1 MLRRAG
7 EGAGVGLLRRRRDRE
22 DIRRVGVRLFMTQV
36 PAGGARGPFA
46 IVFALGTAQTIAW
59 ASSYYLPAILAAPI
73 ARDLGLA
80 PTYVFGALSGALVI
94 SGLLG
99 PRVGHAIDTFGGRSL
114 LAVSNAVFA
123 AGLLLLSAAHGVAV
137 LIAAWALLGIGMG
150 MGLYEAAFATLARIY
165 GTQARRSITGIT
177 LIAGFAST
185 LGWPLTTWLDSEYGW
200 RVACQ
205 VWAAIH
211 IALALPLNLS
221 LPRAVPLDQMPQ
233 PEVRASPQ
241 AGAQSETFA
250 MVLLAY
256 MFAAAS
262 FVSSGISAILPT
274 MLVAFGATPAQA
286 LLAGALVGPAQ
297 VGARLLEAG
306 WLGRFHPLL
315 SARLAML
322 MNPIGVVALVV
333 GGPLLASTFTVLYG
347 AGNGIIT
354 IARGT
359 LPLLL
364 FGPAGFGRRVG
375 MISLPSRITG
385 AAAPL
390 ALGLMVDHIGSNALW
405 ISALVSVSAFL
416 ALLLLRTER
425 ATSASIQAGGQN
437 S

>member
-1 MLRRAG
+1 MK
-7 EGAGVGLLRRRRDRE
+7 
-22 DIRRVGVRLFMTQV
+22 QV
-36 PAGGARGPFA
+36 PADQARGPLA
-46 IVFALGTAQTIAW
+46 IVLALGTAQTIAW

-99 PRVGHAIDTFGGRSL
+99 PRVGHAIDTFGGRGL
-114 LAVSNAVFA
+114 LAISNLVFV
-123 AGLLLLSAAHGVAV
+123 AGLLLLSVAHGAAV
-137 LIAAWALLGIGMG
+137 LIAAWALLGIG

-165 GTQARRSITGIT
+165 GTNARRTITGIT

-185 LGWPLTTWLDSEYGW
+185 LGWPLTTWLASEYGW

-221 LPRAVPLDQMPQ
+221 LPRAVPLDQQ
-233 PEVRASPQ
+233 PRPGAAASRRS
-241 AGAQSETFA
+241 GRQSETFA

-274 MLVAFGATPAQA
+274 MLVAFGASPAQA

-306 WLGRFHPLL
+306 WLARFHPLL

-322 MNPIGVVALVV
+322 MNPIGVVALVA
-333 GGPLLASTFTVLYG
+333 GGPLLATTFTVLYG

-359 LPLLL
+359 LPLAL

-375 MISLPSRITG
+375 MISLPSRVTG

-390 ALGLMVDHIGSNALW
+390 ALGLMVEHIGSSALW
-405 ISALVSVSAFL
+405 ISALVSLSAFF
-416 ALLLLRTER
+416 ALLLLRSEQ
-425 ATSASIQAGGQN
+425 ATSTPLKVGEQN

>member
-1 MLRRAG
+1 
-7 EGAGVGLLRRRRDRE
+7 
-22 DIRRVGVRLFMTQV
+22 MTQV
-36 PAGGARGPFA
+36 TADQAAGPLA
-46 IVFALGTAQTIAW
+46 VVVALGTAQTVAW

-99 PRVGHAIDTFGGRSL
+99 PRVGYAIDTFGGRSL
-114 LAVSNAVFA
+114 LAISNLVFV
-123 AGLLLLSAAHGVAV
+123 AGLLLLSVAHGVAV

-165 GTQARRSITGIT
+165 GTNARRTITGIT

-205 VWAAIH
+205 VWAVIH
-211 IALALPLNLS
+211 IVLALPLNLS
-221 LPRAVPLDQMPQ
+221 LPRAVPLDQQARPG
-233 PEVRASPQ
+233 ASASQ
-241 AGAQSETFA
+241 QSGSGRQSETFA

-262 FVSSGISAILPT
+262 FVSSGVSAILPT

-322 MNPIGVVALVV
+322 MNPIGVVALVA

-359 LPLLL
+359 LPLAL
-364 FGPAGFGRRVG
+364 FGSAGFGRRIG
-375 MISLPSRITG
+375 MISLPSRVTG

-390 ALGLMVDHIGSNALW
+390 ALGLMVEQIGSGALW
-405 ISALVSVSAFL
+405 ISALVSISAFF
-416 ALLLLRTER
+416 ALLLLRAAPT
-425 ATSASIQAGGQN
+425 TSTQL
-437 S
+437 

>member
-1 MLRRAG
+1 MSGGTAG
-7 EGAGVGLLRRRRDRE
+7 SLTV
-22 DIRRVGVRLFMTQV
+22 I
-36 PAGGARGPFA
+36 
-46 IVFALGTAQTIAW
+46 IALGTAQTIAW

-73 ARDLGLA
+73 ASDLGLA

-99 PRVGHAIDTFGGRSL
+99 PRVGHAIDTFGGRSM
-114 LAVSNAVFA
+114 LAVSNLVFA

-137 LIAAWALLGIGMG
+137 LIAAWVLLGIGMG

-165 GTQARRSITGIT
+165 GANARRTITGIT

-185 LGWPLTTWLDSEYGW
+185 LGWPLTTWLATEYGW
-200 RVACQ
+200 RAACQ
-205 VWAAIH
+205 LWAVIH
-211 IALALPLNLS
+211 IGLALPLNLA
-221 LPRAVPLDQMPQ
+221 LPRAVPLLQEAGPSTG
-233 PEVRASPQ
+233 ASQ
-241 AGAQSETFA
+241 QSGGQSETFA
-250 MVLLAY
+250 MILLAY

-262 FVSSGISAILPT
+262 FVSSGVSAILPS

-322 MNPIGVVALVV
+322 MNPIGVLALVA
-333 GGPLLASTFTVLYG
+333 GGPLLAPLFTVLYG

-359 LPLLL
+359 LPLAL
-364 FGPAGFGRRVG
+364 FGPVGFGRRVG
-375 MISLPSRITG
+375 MISLPSRATG
-385 AAAPL
+385 AFAPL
-390 ALGLMVDHIGSNALW
+390 ALGLMVEHLGSSALW
-405 ISALVSVSAFL
+405 IGALASLSAFF
-416 ALLLLRTER
+416 ALLLLRGNQT
-425 ATSASIQAGGQN
+425 A
-437 S
+437 

>member
-1 MLRRAG
+1 MSRGTAG
-7 EGAGVGLLRRRRDRE
+7 PLTVV
-22 DIRRVGVRLFMTQV
+22 I
-36 PAGGARGPFA
+36 
-46 IVFALGTAQTIAW
+46 ALGTAQTIAW

-73 ARDLGLA
+73 ASDLGLA

-114 LAVSNAVFA
+114 LAVSNLVFA
-123 AGLLLLSAAHGVAV
+123 AGLLLLSMAYGVAV
-137 LIAAWALLGIGMG
+137 LIAAWIMLGIGMG

-165 GTQARRSITGIT
+165 GANARRTITGIT

-185 LGWPLTTWLDSEYGW
+185 LGWPLTTWLATEYGW
-200 RVACQ
+200 RAACQ
-205 VWAAIH
+205 LWAVIH
-211 IALALPLNLS
+211 IGLALPLNLA
-221 LPRAVPLDQMPQ
+221 LPRAAPLQQEAGPSTGASQQ
-233 PEVRASPQ
+233 P
-241 AGAQSETFA
+241 GGQSETFA
-250 MVLLAY
+250 MILLAY

-262 FVSSGISAILPT
+262 FVSSGVSAILPT

-322 MNPIGVVALVV
+322 MNPIGVLALVA
-333 GGPLLASTFTVLYG
+333 GGPLLAPVFTVLYG

-359 LPLLL
+359 LPLAL
-364 FGPAGFGRRVG
+364 FGPVGFGRRVG
-375 MISLPSRITG
+375 MISLPSRATG
-385 AAAPL
+385 AFAPL
-390 ALGLMVDHIGSNALW
+390 ALGLMVEHLGSSALW
-405 ISALVSVSAFL
+405 IGALASVSAFL
-416 ALLLLRTER
+416 ALLLLRGNQT
-425 ATSASIQAGGQN
+425 A
-437 S
+437 

>member
-1 MLRRAG
+1 M
-7 EGAGVGLLRRRRDRE
+7 
-22 DIRRVGVRLFMTQV
+22 RLFMSRV
-36 PAGGARGPFA
+36 PAGPARGPFA
-46 IVFALGTAQTIAW
+46 IVLALGTAQTIAW

-80 PTYVFGALSGALVI
+80 PTWVFGALSGALVI

-99 PRVGHAIDTFGGRSL
+99 PRVGHAIDTFGGRGL
-114 LAVSNAVFA
+114 LAISNLVFV
-123 AGLLLLSAAHGVAV
+123 AGLVLLSVAHGVAV
-137 LIAAWALLGIGMG
+137 LIAAWVLLGIGMG

-165 GTQARRSITGIT
+165 GTNARRTITGIT
-177 LIAGFAST
+177 LLAGFAST
-185 LGWPLTTWLDSEYGW
+185 LGWPLTTWLESEYGW

-211 IALALPLNLS
+211 IVLALPLNLS

-233 PEVRASPQ
+233 PGVRAGREP
-241 AGAQSETFA
+241 GAQSETFA

-322 MNPIGVVALVV
+322 MNPIGVVALVL

-359 LPLLL
+359 LPLVL

-390 ALGLMVDHIGSNALW
+390 ALGLMVEHIGSAALW
-405 ISALVSVSAFL
+405 ISALVSLSAFV
-416 ALLLLRTER
+416 ALLLLRTGQ
-425 ATSASIQAGGQN
+425 ATPLPVQAGGPN